1 MAVRTLAG
9 GGKLGRSETVT
20 VRLDPKLRYLAEI
33 AARKQRRTLSSFI
46 EWAIEDA
53 LQRVMV
59 QEGSDQFSRSIAD
72 DASDLWDVDEP
83 DRFVKLALR
92 YPDLLTH
99 EEQICWKLI
108 KENGLLW
115 RGAHRGP
122 NKRWQWDIR
131 EDGMIFDRLRD
142 HWDKFKAVAQG
153 AQPRTT
159 LPTWQEFPT
168 TPETKGFEDDDIPF

>member
-1 MAVRTLAG
+1 MAVRILTG
-9 GGKLGRSETVT
+9 GGKLNRSETVT

-53 LQRVMV
+53 LQRVTV
-59 QEGSDQFSRSIAD
+59 QEGDDQFSRSIAT
-72 DASDLWDVDEP
+72 DASELWDVDEP

-108 KENGLLW
+108 KENGYLW

-122 NKRWQWDIR
+122 SKRWQWDIR
-131 EDGMIFDRLRD
+131 EDAMIFDRLRE
-142 HWDKFKAVAQG
+142 HWKTFRAVAEG
-153 AQPRTT
+153 TQPRTAV
-159 LPTWQEFPT
+159 PTWQEFPT
-168 TPETKGFEDDDIPF
+168 TPQEKSFEDDDIPF